1 MGTIGTVQAVFQAD
15 TTGFDASLK
24 SAVASLGQVGE
35 QATAASQKVDAAT
48 RLQEAA
54 AGRVRRVL
62 AQVAA
67 EQKALAGQNVT
78 DGARKVAEATLEQS
92 KAYTELHRVQGLVR
106 SDAVDEATKTDLLA
120 AAQSRAAESALALAE
135 AKDREAAAAE
145 LAGVRE
151 ALAGQ
156 RVTEEALRT
165 TAALRAQAEAQALL
179 GRAQGLAR
187 SGAIVGPE
195 ATQLVAAAQLRAAST
210 SAEVV
215 EAKRAEAIAVAEAA
229 EEEALSQ
236 NVIVRAFQRVAI
248 AARESLDSIKE
259 RLTMAVGESGLE
271 AEGISRAFAGLGSA
285 LGAGIAVGFA
295 ADYIDG
301 LAKMNVEL
309 DHLATKTGIDIQQL
323 AGLQQI
329 VKEMGGEWD
338 PVTMGLVRMQR
349 AQVLAVQGAQSAGNA
364 QARAFKDIGI
374 SVGELEH
381 MNPEQLFVRVG
392 TAIAGIKDPAVATT
406 AAMGI
411 FGRGGAALIPIFKEQ
426 GNQLEA
432 NMTKTGKMTGVTEK
446 SAAAAR
452 QWTADVAKLSAEFRS
467 VMMPVMEHAEDV
479 VKGVGGAFMAAFTA
493 VDAVL
498 YTAAASVVSLV
509 EEIGYLGKAV
519 GDIAKGNYSAAAG
532 DVASGAAAYKKV
544 WSDTFGEISREGKK
558 TYHLFTDENA
568 PPPAL
573 PGGPDD
579 TDLSGLELPA
589 KGPKGDAAR
598 KAAEAQMEAFEH
610 GASVLEEQGNADAF
624 TIHGYWSKKI
634 EAMQKGSAD
643 YDKLAGS
650 LNSDKVYAKLAESTK
665 RMDAELEKSLHPHKD
680 AADDSF
686 QREQEHAADEQIK
699 RVTEIRQQAADA
711 QNKMQEKA
719 QLGDVSI
726 ALSHGEISRYQALV
740 AEAQIHAASFGA
752 EIAEVE
758 KRLADAEALHS
769 LPGMDEEIAK
779 RQAQLAQL
787 KGQAAEQAQI
797 DASAISS
804 QTIGGAFHDALND
817 WVQQS
822 NDAAALV
829 RKTFTEAATG
839 INEDLAQALTD
850 PARTEYERMQNLKRG
865 LAGTARGIANQGI
878 TFGLGKLESTLPGD
892 LGKLFG
898 GGKKPTGAKGDPLY
912 VAFDGGAAG
921 NSAGRAASVAS
932 SVNQEI
938 RGGAGG
944 AGGIGGIGGAG
955 GEGGAGREIDTLLNL
970 PTSHPVVTGPGGG
983 GPANDSS
990 SVVSDQSGNSRGY
1003 MDALASLAPTATTM
1017 AASNPKGLL
1026 EPGNLPIW
1034 NRPVVK
1040 NADGSHSSEYST
1052 SFQDEQGREVLVPS
1066 VVGGQFLTPDGT
1078 KPPEGSDAEKSMFQ
1092 SAWQHYLSTGENLG
1106 KFDNADNADAYSEI
1120 LHNRGQ
1126 GQGGFLD
1133 SLPMFAPHGGDA
1145 SDLLYN
1151 PSSPYNAA
1159 DQSMM
1164 SPGDADTLATGGAP
1178 QQQSPLVSVTK
1189 PKQSNVG
1196 GLVQS
1201 LVGMGLKLIPGFET
1215 GGPIAADMGSFIV
1228 GESGPELLNIG
1239 AASGHVT
1246 PSHQLRSVGSGG
1258 DVHHHYGPIDARGST
1273 DPAAVNDAV
1282 RRGILQAA
1290 PMIAKMGMQGT
1301 KEDRLRRPTTSH

>member
-120 AAQSRAAESALALAE
+120 AAQQHAAETALALAE

-248 AARESLDSIKE
+248 AARESLNSIKE

-411 FGRGGAALIPIFKEQ
+411 FGHGGAALIPIFKEQ

-479 VKGVGGAFMAAFTA
+479 VKGVGGAFMLAFSA
-493 VDAVL
+493 VDTVL
-498 YTAAASVVSLV
+498 ETAAAGVISIV
-509 EEIGYLGKAV
+509 EAVGGLGKALYHISTGNFLAV
-519 GDIAKGNYSAAAG
+519 PGDAIGIKDQVVKNFHDAFTDIGNE
-532 DVASGAAAYKKV
+532 
-544 WSDTFGEISREGKK
+544 WKK

-944 AGGIGGIGGAG
+944 AGGIGGAG
-955 GEGGAGREIDTLLNL
+955 GEGGEGREIDTLLNL
-970 PTSHPVVTGPGGG
+970 PASHPIVTGPGGG
-983 GPANDSS
+983 SSS
-990 SVVSDQSGNSRGY
+990 SVAPAVASGVGDIFNSFLPALGGTRAGTPQAAADFSSEAATSPGGGSY
-1003 MDALASLAPTATTM
+1003 LDALASYAPGAKISSDMPGFTDGRGSPYTLADLSM
-1017 AASNPKGLL
+1017 L
-1026 EPGNLPIW
+1026 
-1034 NRPVVK
+1034 
-1040 NADGSHSSEYST
+1040 
-1052 SFQDEQGREVLVPS
+1052 Q
-1066 VVGGQFLTPDGT
+1066 PDG
-1078 KPPEGSDAEKSMFQ
+1078 
-1092 SAWQHYLSTGENLG
+1092 
-1106 KFDNADNADAYSEI
+1106 
-1120 LHNRGQ
+1120 
-1126 GQGGFLD
+1126 
-1133 SLPMFAPHGGDA
+1133 
-1145 SDLLYN
+1145 
-1151 PSSPYNAA
+1151 
-1159 DQSMM
+1159 M

-1196 GLVQS
+1196 GIVQS

-1228 GESGPELLNIG
+1228 GEAGPELLNIG